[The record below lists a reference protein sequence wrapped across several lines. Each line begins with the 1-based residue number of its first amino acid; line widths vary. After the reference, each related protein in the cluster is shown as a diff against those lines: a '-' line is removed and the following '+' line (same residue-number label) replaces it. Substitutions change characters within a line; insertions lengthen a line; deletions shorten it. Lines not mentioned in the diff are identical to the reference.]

1 MKKHLVTALFAVVSG
16 FMLQA
21 CSPSGSLIAHQRD
34 ADFYNQFVN
43 SSADWPQA
51 ESKIDELKV
60 MQTGAEYPMRYV
72 FFDNGKF
79 YYQVDR
85 LGTGEGVWTIQKG
98 ALVATAQ
105 RTIFEMELAISAV
118 SDKGND
124 TLVRFYDRHG
134 LNSIKIKLRDP
145 EAIKSQGKV
154 PTELRKFTR
163 SEKNI

>member
-1 MKKHLVTALFAVVSG
+1 MKKHLVTALFAVVSV
-16 FMLQA
+16 FLLQG
-21 CSPSGSLIAHQRD
+21 CSPAGSLIAHQRD

-60 MQTGAEYPMRYV
+60 MQTGSEYPMRYV

-85 LGTGEGVWTIQKG
+85 LGTGEGVWSIQKG
-98 ALVATAQ
+98 ALIATAQ
-105 RTIFEMELAISAV
+105 RTIFEMELAISAAD
-118 SDKGND
+118 DKGND

-134 LNSIKIKLRDP
+134 LNSIQIKLRDP
-145 EAIKSQGKV
+145 QAIKAQGKM